1 MNLKLKIIVEN
12 CWNEDPF
19 FRPSISQVSTTLHT
33 LLSTVNEP
41 EPKHEPEPEAEFAS
55 ANPIPTESVYTTSH
69 PTLPLANRF
78 SCLAEAD
85 TE

>member
-55 ANPIPTESVYTTSH
+55 ANPIPTESVYNIS
-69 PTLPLANRF
+69 PYFAA
-78 SCLAEAD
+78 S
-85 TE
+85 